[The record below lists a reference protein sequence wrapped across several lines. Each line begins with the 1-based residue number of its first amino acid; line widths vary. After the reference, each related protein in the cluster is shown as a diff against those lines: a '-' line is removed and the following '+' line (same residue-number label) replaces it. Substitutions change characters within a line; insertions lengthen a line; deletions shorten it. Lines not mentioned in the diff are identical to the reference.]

1 MKTDT
6 THAPAPGITRGRKF
20 DQVRDGAA
28 VIFLRDGYAAASV
41 DDIARSARV
50 SKATLYSYFPD
61 KSLMFR
67 EVLRATM
74 DSAFRQQPFAADP
87 ASQARTELPRV
98 LADLATWALS
108 EPRLSLLRVMTAES
122 TRFPDDAR
130 DYDDALA
137 HRVAAPLAQI
147 IDGWIAAGQIRD
159 HDSGQSSRQLVAL
172 ITGQVQQP
180 ALLTG
185 TTLPDAQVARIAR
198 DAAALFLSAYGLQAA

>member
-1 MKTDT
+1 MNTDT
-6 THAPAPGITRGRKF
+6 AKTPAPGITRGRKF

-74 DSAFRQQPFAADP
+74 DSAFRQQPFDAEPGSKATAA
-87 ASQARTELPRV
+87 LPQMLSD
-98 LADLATWALS
+98 LADWALS

-137 HRVAAPLAQI
+137 RCVAAPLARI
-147 IDGWIAAGQIRD
+147 IDGWIASGQVRD
-159 HDSGQSSRQLVAL
+159 HDSGQSARQLVAL

-185 TTLPDAQVARIAR
+185 TTPPETQIARITR
-198 DAAALFLSAYGLQAA
+198 DAASLFLSAHALRAA